1 MTRWQ
6 ELKNDPKLRERL
18 ALRGRIITAMRGFF
32 VSRGF
37 TEVETPT
44 VVPSPGM
51 EPNLSPLETRVT
63 TNDGRSFEAG
73 LITSPEYAMKRLLAA
88 GYERIFEIART
99 YRNGEPVGGLHNPEF
114 TMIEWY
120 RASEDYT
127 AIIRDTEEMVA
138 AVAKEALGTTTITYR
153 GETID
158 LAAPWERLSVAE
170 SFTKYADMD
179 LAAGIDD
186 PAAFIAEAVRRGT
199 VNSDETFEDAF
210 FKVFLTHI
218 EPKLGRGKPTILYDY
233 PRSMAA
239 LSKVKE
245 ADPRFAERF
254 EAYIAGIELCNA
266 YTELTDAK
274 EQRQRLV
281 QEAEERRLA
290 GKKVFPIDEDFI
302 SAVAEMPPSGGIA
315 LGVDRLVL
323 LLADASD
330 LRDVLYF
337 PAEDLFSF

>member
-1 MTRWQ
+1 MSRWQ
-6 ELKNDPKLRERL
+6 ELKSDPKLRERL
-18 ALRGRIITAMRGFF
+18 ALRGRIIAAMRGFF

-37 TEVETPT
+37 TEAETPT

-51 EPNLSPLETRVT
+51 EPNLSPFETRVT
-63 TNDGRSFEAG
+63 TADGRSFEAG

-88 GYERIFEIART
+88 GYERVFEIARV
-99 YRNGEPVGGLHNPEF
+99 YRNAEPVGGLHNPEF

-120 RASEDYT
+120 RANEDYT
-127 AIIRDTEEMVA
+127 AIMRDTEEMVA
-138 AVAKEALGTTTITYR
+138 AVAKEALGSSTITFH

-158 LAAPWERLSVAE
+158 LSAPWERLSVAE
-170 SFTKYADMD
+170 AFTKYADMD
-179 LAAGIDD
+179 LASGIDD
-186 PAAFIAEAVRRGT
+186 QEAFIVEAARRGT
-199 VNSDETFEDAF
+199 VNGDESFEDVF

-239 LSKVKE
+239 LSKVKD

-254 EAYIAGIELCNA
+254 EVYVAGIELCNA
-266 YTELTDAK
+266 YTELTDAA
-274 EQRQRLV
+274 EQHRRLV
-281 QEAEERRLA
+281 QEAEERRAA

-302 SAVAEMPPSGGIA
+302 SAVAAMPKAGGIA

-323 LLADASD
+323 LLTDASN

-337 PAEDLFSF
+337 PAQDTFSF